1 MLKNILY
8 IEIILNVSSKLQIN
22 QKTYNNQRKTKILI
36 FFKNILIFRSV
47 SIRFSTGPKYSYTL
61 ILPYPVLQN

>member
-36 FFKNILIFRSV
+36 FF
-47 SIRFSTGPKYSYTL
+47 
-61 ILPYPVLQN
+61 